1 MSCCILINTCPKY
14 KFLALAQV
22 ILIRRYAP
30 NLTLP
35 IYLACSEFTKNDLE
49 QLDKLNVL
57 VINQTE
63 KENEDFIGCRIHALK
78 KIRETTA
85 VSLTAAYEYII
96 LLQEDFL
103 LDRAP
108 SYSYIEESISLM
120 QENADVACIRL
131 MPCPGP
137 ENKQP
142 NDKFLSN
149 KWLEILPS
157 EAYFFSFQAAIWR
170 LPWVLDFF
178 VEMTKESQEY
188 LAGKPIQICNHYWIR
203 LNPCEQELGQKVAI
217 KLLKENGMFLG
228 YPRRCLWPNGVL
240 LSPWPYRPTAVEKG
254 ILQQWAIDFLSRE
267 GLSMKNQTSL

>member
-1 MSCCILINTCPKY
+1 MSCCVLINTCPKY

-30 NLTLP
+30 DLSLP
-35 IYLACSEFTKNDLE
+35 IYLACSEFTKNDLVK
-49 QLDKLNVL
+49 LDEMNIR
-57 VINQTE
+57 VIHQTQE
-63 KENEDFIGCRIHALK
+63 ENGDFIGCRIHALK
-78 KIRETTA
+78 KIKETTE
-85 VSLTAAYEYII
+85 YEYII

-103 LDRAP
+103 LDRTP
-108 SYSYIEESISLM
+108 SYSYIEKSLGLM
-120 QENADVACIRL
+120 QENTDIACIRL

-137 ENKQP
+137 ANTQQS
-142 NDKFLSN
+142 DKLLQQN
-149 KWLEILPS
+149 WLEILPN

-188 LAGKPIQICNHYWIR
+188 LAGKPIQIRNHYWIR
-203 LNPCEQELGQKVAI
+203 MNPCEQELGQKVAI
-217 KLLKENGMFLG
+217 KLLSLRSAENGIFLG
-228 YPRRCLWPNGVL
+228 YPRRCPWPNGVL

-267 GLSMKNQTSL
+267 GLSVRNQTSL